1 MERVMEII
9 AGALV
14 VGGIIGIIIA
24 SVIAGTLASVR
35 QKAIKAGAAHYV
47 FDGTSQQGEFKW
59 IDSTTKEK

>member
-1 MERVMEII
+1 MERVINII
-9 AGALV
+9 LGALV
-14 VGGIIGIIIA
+14 VGGIIGMTA
-24 SVIAGTLASVR
+24 MGTLVSVR